1 MRNLENAVLVFFF
14 LAYFTLY
21 NRIQFHPSHQNWFK
35 WILYETGANYTEWS
49 KPERKTPIRYTN
61 KHIYME
67 FRKMVTITLYVRQQ
81 KRHRCIEQ
89 CFGLCGR
96 GQGWNDL
103 GEWHLNMYIIICETN
118 CQSRFDAW
126 DRVLGAGALGWPRGM
141 GWRWVQDGEHMYTHG
156 RFKSM
161 YGKTNTIL

>member
-1 MRNLENAVLVFFF
+1 MD
-14 LAYFTLY
+14 
-21 NRIQFHPSHQNWFK
+21 
-35 WILYETGANYTEWS
+35 ETGANYTEWS

-103 GEWHLNMYIIICETN
+103 GEWHWNMYNITYEMN
-118 CQSRFDAW
+118 HQSRFNAW
-126 DRVLGAGALGWPRGM
+126 YWMLGASALRTFSKSYNLLSCLLKHDILSVIFPW
-141 GWRWVQDGEHMYTHG
+141 W
-156 RFKSM
+156 FKLIIKAIICGT
-161 YGKTNTIL
+161 YAEDVI